1 VASSPQLI
9 AYSNTMISNSN
20 ENAMMDDANSPEI
33 NRQIMGLISEDFVKI
48 SDQLKEASYQ
58 IRKRGFSDYP
68 IFVMSYTEVEL
79 GLLLIGA
86 EELSNRYSYKA
97 SFMQEF
103 VDRNLI
109 GEESIEAFKE
119 NYKNA
124 DEYCCLFALLGDFSG
139 FVYVPYPED

>member
-1 VASSPQLI
+1 
-9 AYSNTMISNSN
+9 MISNSN

-68 IFVMSYTEVEL
+68 IFVLAYTEVEL

-97 SFMQEF
+97 SYMQEF
-103 VDRNLI
+103 VDRKLI